1 MTAESVVVASHV
13 VLATFIIHLSLF
25 DQGLLLEQGKMVV
38 ENAEPGERLAQIMA
52 LLNRAVRA
60 LQLRFASQAR
70 QDYDSLMASGY
81 DPVQFMHVFDPWWR
95 LRHVGS
101 G

>member
-1 MTAESVVVASHV
+1 
-13 VLATFIIHLSLF
+13 
-25 DQGLLLEQGKMVV
+25 LEQGKMVV

-70 QDYDSLMASGY
+70 QERDSLMKTSALVVPL
-81 DPVQFMHVFDPWWR
+81 PVLMMGVMP
-95 LRHVGS
+95 
-101 G
+101 